1 MEFARSLPLQLLVT
15 GGAVGAF
22 FPLLAWVS
30 MFALLLRRFLGQRHR
45 EESALTLVGIGALLV
60 VGLDG
65 LAEFN
70 LAAESVPATLACVLG
85 LALAAGDGSRR
96 RRPGLLGPLET
107 PRLRPIQSP
116 DILGG

>member
-1 MEFARSLPLQLLVT
+1 MESAMSLPLQLLVT

-22 FPLLAWVS
+22 FALLAWVS
-30 MFALLLRRFLGQRHR
+30 MLVLLLRRFLGQRHR
-45 EESALTLVGIGALLV
+45 EESALTLVGIGALLA

-70 LAAESVPATLACVLG
+70 LATASVPAALACVLG

-96 RRPGLLGPLET
+96 EQTWTTRT
-107 PRLRPIQSP
+107 P
-116 DILGG
+116 